1 VGDPAA
7 IRDARPGDLA
17 AVVAI
22 YNATIPT
29 RLATADLDPVS
40 AAGREAWFGA
50 HDPGRRPLWVA
61 EADGAVVGWLS
72 LEDFHERPAYA
83 ATAELSVYVAEAA
96 RGRGVGRALLGHLLE
111 RAPGLGVERL
121 VGLVFA
127 HNAPS
132 LGLLAAFGFERWGE
146 LPGVAVLDGERRSLA
161 IVGRA
166 V

>member
-1 VGDPAA
+1 VSDGPA

-29 RLATADLDPVS
+29 RLATADLDPVPVT
-40 AAGREAWFGA
+40 GREAWFDA

-72 LEDFHERPAYA
+72 LEDFHERPAYG
-83 ATAELSVYVAEAA
+83 ATAEVSVYVAEAA

-121 VGLVFA
+121 VALVFA

-132 LGLLAAFGFERWGE
+132 LGLFASVGFERWGE
-146 LPGVAVLDGERRSLA
+146 LPGVAVLDGVRRSVA

>member
-1 VGDPAA
+1 MSDGPA
-7 IRDARPGDLA
+7 IRDARRGDLA

-29 RLATADLDPVS
+29 RLATADLDPVPVR
-40 AAGREAWFGA
+40 GREAWFDA

-72 LEDFHERPAYA
+72 LEDFHERPAYG
-83 ATAELSVYVAEAA
+83 ATAEVSVYVAEAA

-121 VGLVFA
+121 VALVFA

-132 LGLLAAFGFERWGE
+132 LGLFAALGFERWGE
-146 LPGVAVLDGERRSLA
+146 LPGVAVLDGVRRSLA
-161 IVGRA
+161 IVGR
-166 V
+166 VV

>member
-1 VGDPAA
+1 VSDGPA
-7 IRDARPGDLA
+7 IRDARSGDLA

-29 RLATADLDPVS
+29 RLATADLDPVPVT
-40 AAGREAWFGA
+40 GREAWFDA

-72 LEDFHERPAYA
+72 LEDFHERPAYG
-83 ATAELSVYVAEAA
+83 ATAEVSVYVAEAA
-96 RGRGVGRALLGHLLE
+96 RGRGVGRTLLGHLLE

-121 VGLVFA
+121 VALVFA

-132 LGLLAAFGFERWGE
+132 LGLFAAVGFERWGE
-146 LPGVAVLDGERRSLA
+146 LPDVAVLDGVRRSLA

>member
-1 VGDPAA
+1 V
-7 IRDARPGDLA
+7 
-17 AVVAI
+17 
-22 YNATIPT
+22 T
-29 RLATADLDPVS
+29 
-40 AAGREAWFGA
+40 GREAWFDA

-72 LEDFHERPAYA
+72 LEDFHERPAYG
-83 ATAELSVYVAEAA
+83 ATAEVSVYVAEAA

-121 VGLVFA
+121 VALVFA

-132 LGLLAAFGFERWGE
+132 LGLFAAVGFERWGE
-146 LPGVAVLDGERRSLA
+146 LPGVAVLDGVRRSVA